1 MIDLNNKRVLISR
14 TDSIGDVVLTL
25 PLCVWIKKQFP
36 TCTIIFIG
44 NTYTQPVLECLPEI
58 DEVMEWSALQQM
70 PEANKVD
77 VLRAKKIDVCIHVF
91 PRRELASLVRKAK
104 IETRVGTSHRSYHL
118 LTCNIRLNFTRK
130 NSNFHESQ
138 LNFELLKPFGIK
150 ELPSLEEI
158 NELITSFKIPQ
169 LDLPEAIEEM
179 LNNQLPKVILHP
191 RSQGSAMEWP
201 IEKYM
206 DLTKNLLEKGYA
218 VYFTG
223 TEADGVS
230 YRSLLPE
237 NKNCFDTSGKMNL
250 TELTAFISRCDQ
262 LVACSTGPLHLA
274 GIMGLKTIGLYS
286 TRRPIH
292 PGRWKA
298 IGKDVHILVNE
309 KENGAKKSTEKMQ
322 DINVETVEEVILK
335 K

>member
-25 PLCVWIKKQFP
+25 PMCVWIKKKFP
-36 TCTIIFIG
+36 SCTLIFLG
-44 NTYTQPVLECLPEI
+44 DTYTKPILECLPEI
-58 DEVMEWSALQQM
+58 DEIMEWSALQQM

-77 VLRAKKIDVCIHVF
+77 VLRAQKVDVFLHVY
-91 PRRELASLVRKAK
+91 PRRELASLARKAK
-104 IETRVGTSHRSYHL
+104 VATRVGTSHRSYHL
-118 LTCNIRLNFTRK
+118 LTCNERLNFSRK
-130 NSNFHESQ
+130 NSDFHESQ
-138 LNFELLKPFGIK
+138 LNFELLKPFGIT

-158 NELITSFKIPQ
+158 NELISSFKVPEIA
-169 LDLPEAIEEM
+169 LPEAIENK
-179 LNNQLPKVILHP
+179 LQNQLQKVILHP

-206 DLTKNLLEKGYA
+206 ELATNLLEKGHA

-230 YRSLLPE
+230 YRSLLPTHA
-237 NKNCFDTSGKMNL
+237 NCFDTSGKL
-250 TELTAFISRCDQ
+250 TLQELIVFISRCDQ

-274 GIMGLKTIGLYS
+274 GILGLKTVGLFS
-286 TRRPIH
+286 SIRPIH

-298 IGKDVHILVNE
+298 IGKDVRILVNE
-309 KENGAKKSTEKMQ
+309 KENSSKKSTEGMK
-322 DINVETVEEVILK
+322 DITVETVQQIVLGK
-335 K
+335 

>member
-1 MIDLNNKRVLISR
+1 MIDLNNKRILISR

-25 PLCVWIKKQFP
+25 PICAWIKKKFP
-36 TCTIIFIG
+36 SSTIIFLG
-44 NTYTQPVLECLPEI
+44 NTYTQPILECFPQI

-118 LTCNIRLNFTRK
+118 LTCNVRLNFSRK
-130 NSNFHESQ
+130 SSDFHESQ

-158 NELITSFKIPQ
+158 NELIQSFKIPQ
-169 LDLPEAIEEM
+169 VELPEAIEQM
-179 LNNQLPKVILHP
+179 LNNPLPKIIFHP
-191 RSQGSAMEWP
+191 RSLGSAMEWP
-201 IEKYM
+201 IEKYIH
-206 DLTKNLLEKGYA
+206 LTNSLLEKGYA
-218 VYFTG
+218 VYYTG

-237 NKNCFDTSGKMNL
+237 HAHCFDTSGKMSL
-250 TELTAFISRCDQ
+250 SELIVFISRCDQ
-262 LVACSTGPLHLA
+262 LLACSTGPLHLA
-274 GIMGLKTIGLYS
+274 GILGLKTIGLYS
-286 TRRPIH
+286 NRRPIH

-298 IGKDVHILVNE
+298 LGKNVHILVNE
-309 KENGAKKSTEKMQ
+309 KENATKKSTEVMQ
-322 DINVETVEEVILK
+322 NIKVDTVEELLLTK
-335 K
+335 